1 MAKYKRYSDSF
12 VSRAGI
18 TWRVEIWQEAE
29 TPFDISGF
37 DCEADQSVLI
47 EWHNTE
53 KENPICG
60 STATLRLESPGDR
73 TYIDLYTINPGDIRL
88 DVYRDNQ
95 LFWSGLLDPEFY
107 EEPYERAANYPVSLT
122 FSDFGILDRLKYDLD
137 GIKSIGD
144 VLADAVERAGLN
156 ITVVDTSLISTSIDG
171 AETPFT
177 LDDIAVDSANWFDED
192 GEASTLKEVLKAM
205 LQPLGLRMI
214 QRAGKVWIYDL
225 NGLHDGAARKQIEWA
240 GDSSTL
246 SVDKVLNNV
255 IITFSPYGN
264 STLAD
269 NEMEVDAVKPGTF
282 DWKTINVFN
291 QQSALAGFRI
301 GCTDTAECN
310 LTLYNGAKF
319 FRVTPIWT
327 KEESAGVLWGFRS
340 HPDNDWSTWQI
351 YINAPERLFPVDA
364 SSGYYIGS
372 TKAPVKSSINTR
384 PIFSF
389 TTPMINITN
398 ASGIDFSGIENR
410 NLLLSLEMLADL
422 RYNPFEDA
430 NEYNEKDLVDAY
442 KNAHYIAV
450 VWIPARIL
458 LRNAAGNI
466 THHYVNTTWFYTQG
480 HENYVEG
487 SGYWEPGAGV
497 WGDAL
502 LSFYSD
508 DLKNESAIGGWKKNR
523 RFIGRGKKD
532 LPNVL
537 NWRRTPDGEYLP
549 MPPQSG
555 YIEVQIGSGLYTH
568 SYHGELADPT
578 PVIKWLAYKNPTIQ
592 YTDTM
597 GEKVESEDIEY
608 SGYINKAAKEP
619 LELST
624 MCGTYRPG
632 MISAK
637 GVYLSTLSGKPVESF
652 KRAGRSG
659 VAEKLFIGT
668 IYSQYAN
675 RHTTLSGEVEIDPTG
690 LNAYTEVNQDDR
702 VFIMSGESMDV
713 LTDTTEAT
721 FIELSPDS
729 YNAIEEVN

>member
-12 VSRAGI
+12 VSRTGI

-29 TPFDISGF
+29 EPFTVSGF
-37 DCEADQSVLI
+37 DCEADQSLLI

-122 FSDFGILDRLKYDLD
+122 FSDFGILDRLKYNLD

-144 VLADAVERAGLN
+144 VLTDAVERAGLN
-156 ITVVDTSLISTSIDG
+156 IADVDTSLISTSIDE

-192 GEASTLKEVLKAM
+192 GEASTLKEVLEAM

-214 QRAGKVWIYDL
+214 QRAGKVWVYDL

-255 IITFSPYGN
+255 IITFSPYGD

-269 NEMEVDAVKPGTF
+269 NEMETDAVTPGVS

-291 QQSALAGFRI
+291 QQAALAGFRI
-301 GCTDTAECN
+301 GWADTADCN
-310 LTLYNGAKF
+310 LTLYNGTRF
-319 FRVTPIWT
+319 FRTSPVYT

-340 HPDNDWSTWQI
+340 HPDNDWSTWQT
-351 YINAPERLFPVDA
+351 YFNAPEALWPFVTNMVVIVPD
-364 SSGYYIGS
+364 
-372 TKAPVKSSINTR
+372 KSAINTR
-384 PIFSF
+384 PIFGF
-389 TTPMINITN
+389 TTPMINISD
-398 ASGIDFSGIENR
+398 SGIDFSGTENR
-410 NLLLSLEMLADL
+410 NLLLSLEMLVDL
-422 RYNPFEDA
+422 RYNPFEEA
-430 NEYNEKDLVDAY
+430 NENNCKDDVDSA
-442 KNAHYIAV
+442 KEEISV
-450 VWIPARIL
+450 MWIPVRIL
-458 LRNAAGNI
+458 LHNAAGEI

-487 SGYWEPGAGV
+487 SGYWEQGPGV

-508 DLKNESAIGGWKKNR
+508 DLKNELAIGGWKKNR

-555 YIEVQIGSGLYTH
+555 YIEVQIGSGFYTH
-568 SYHGELADPT
+568 SYKGGQSLWSG
-578 PVIKWLAYKNPTIQ
+578 VLNKIKWIAYKNPSIQ

-624 MCGTYRPG
+624 MCGSYRSG

-668 IYSQYAN
+668 LYSQYAN

>member
-1 MAKYKRYSDSF
+1 MAMTIIYKGKIISCGDIHWDIRILRNTDAS
-12 VSRAGI
+12 
-18 TWRVEIWQEAE
+18 
-29 TPFDISGF
+29 TPVIDLEFEGSEPMI
-37 DCEADQSVLI
+37 I
-47 EWHNTE
+47 EWDNKSKDE
-53 KENPICG
+53 VLLG
-60 STATLRLESPGDR
+60 SRVTLRLHSPGDR

-122 FSDFGILDRLKYDLD
+122 FSDFGILDRLKYNLD

-156 ITVVDTSLISTSIDG
+156 IAGVDTSLISTSIDE

-177 LDDIAVDSANWFDED
+177 LNDIAVDSANWFDED
-192 GEASTLKEVLKAM
+192 GEVSTLREVLDAM

-214 QRAGKVWIYDL
+214 QRAGKVWVYDL
-225 NGLHDGAARKQIEWA
+225 NGLHDGAARKQIEWSS
-240 GDSSTL
+240 DSSTL

-255 IITFSPYGN
+255 IITFSPYGD

-282 DWKTINVFN
+282 AWKTINVFN
-291 QQSALAGFRI
+291 QQAALAGFRI
-301 GCTDTAECN
+301 GWADTADCN
-310 LTLYNGAKF
+310 LTLYNGARF
-319 FRVTPIWT
+319 FRISPVYT

-340 HPDNDWSTWQI
+340 HPDNDWSTWQT
-351 YINAPERLFPVDA
+351 YFNAPEALWPFVTNMTVIVPD
-364 SSGYYIGS
+364 
-372 TKAPVKSSINTR
+372 KSAINTR
-384 PIFSF
+384 PIFGF
-389 TTPMINITN
+389 TTPMINITD
-398 ASGIDFSGIENR
+398 SGIDFSGTENR
-410 NLLLSLEMLADL
+410 NLLLSLEMLVDL
-422 RYNPFEDA
+422 RYNPFEEA
-430 NEYNEKDLVDAY
+430 NENNCKDDVDSA
-442 KNAHYIAV
+442 KEEISV
-450 VWIPARIL
+450 MWIPVRIL
-458 LRNAAGNI
+458 LHNAAGEI

-487 SGYWEPGAGV
+487 SGYWEQGPGV

-508 DLKNESAIGGWKKNR
+508 DLKNELAIGGWKKNR

-555 YIEVQIGSGLYTH
+555 YIEVQIGSGFYTH
-568 SYHGELADPT
+568 SYKGGQSLWSG
-578 PVIKWLAYKNPTIQ
+578 VLNKIKWIAYKNPSIQ
-592 YTDTM
+592 YTDAM

-624 MCGTYRPG
+624 MCGTYRSG

-637 GVYLSTLSGKPVESF
+637 GVYLSTISGKPVGTF

-668 IYSQYAN
+668 LYSRYAN

>member
-12 VSRAGI
+12 VSRTGI

-29 TPFDISGF
+29 EPFTVSGF
-37 DCEADQSVLI
+37 DCEADQSLLI
-47 EWHNTE
+47 EWHNTA
-53 KENPICG
+53 KEDPMCG

-122 FSDFGILDRLKYDLD
+122 FSDFGILDRLKYNLD

-144 VLADAVERAGLN
+144 VLADAVDRAGLN
-156 ITVVDTSLISTSIDG
+156 IAGVDTTLISTSIDE

-192 GEASTLKEVLKAM
+192 GEASTLKEVLEAM

-214 QRAGKVWIYDL
+214 QRAGKVWVYDL
-225 NGLHDGAARKQIEWA
+225 NGLHDGAARKQIEWS

-255 IITFSPYGN
+255 IITFSPYGD

-269 NEMEVDAVKPGTF
+269 NEMEVDAVTPGVF

-291 QQSALAGFRI
+291 QQSELAGFRI
-301 GCTDTAECN
+301 GWADTADCN
-310 LTLYNGAKF
+310 LTLYNGARF
-319 FRVTPIWT
+319 FRIAPIWT

-340 HPDNDWSTWQI
+340 HPDNDWSTWQT
-351 YINAPERLFPVDA
+351 YFNAPESLWPFVTNMTVIVPD
-364 SSGYYIGS
+364 
-372 TKAPVKSSINTR
+372 KSAINTR
-384 PIFSF
+384 PIFGF
-389 TTPMINITN
+389 TTPMINITD
-398 ASGIDFSGIENR
+398 SGFDFSGTENR
-410 NLLLSLEMLADL
+410 NLLLSLEMLVDL
-422 RYNPFEDA
+422 RYNPFEEA
-430 NEYNEKDLVDAY
+430 NENNCKDDVDSA
-442 KNAHYIAV
+442 KEEISV
-450 VWIPARIL
+450 MWIPVRIL
-458 LRNAAGNI
+458 LHNAAGEI

-487 SGYWEPGAGV
+487 SGYWEQGPGV

-508 DLKNESAIGGWKKNR
+508 DLKNELAIEGWKKNR

-555 YIEVQIGSGLYTH
+555 YIEVQIGSGFYTH
-568 SYHGELADPT
+568 SYKGGQSLWSG
-578 PVIKWLAYKNPTIQ
+578 VLNKIKWIAYKNPSIQ
-592 YTDTM
+592 YTDAM

-624 MCGTYRPG
+624 MCGSYRSG

-668 IYSQYAN
+668 LYSQYAN